1 MLDQIKYNMDE
12 IFQRIDVV
20 YAQIRA
26 VGNKQAQRELLT
38 MLHTLDVALNRLD
51 QESVECRRLRKE
63 TPKYNAIKNE
73 CNDLLNNL
81 EKHLTFARLL
91 YG

>member
-1 MLDQIKYNMDE
+1 MDE

-26 VGNKQAQRELLT
+26 VSNKKAQRELLT

-63 TPKYNAIKNE
+63 TSKYQSIKNE
-73 CNDLLNNL
+73 CNELLDNL

>member
-1 MLDQIKYNMDE
+1 MQD

-20 YAQIRA
+20 YGQIRA
-26 VGNKQAQRELLT
+26 VGNKQAQRQLLT

-63 TPKYNAIKNE
+63 TAKYQALQNE
-73 CNDLLNNL
+73 CNELLNNL